1 MRLQGKIAVVTG
13 AGSRGLGRGISM
25 AFVREGAHVAIV
37 GRTLSKL
44 EDAYRELKEAGGEIE
59 ILQADVSRAEEATR
73 IVEQTV
79 NRWGRIDILVNNA
92 GIIVRKPF
100 LETTPEE
107 WDQIFA
113 VNARGYFLSAQ
124 AAARQMV
131 KQRKGKIIMISSDS
145 ALVGIPLFSAYA
157 SSKGAV
163 LSLTRT
169 MAVELASYQI
179 NVNAILPGAVE
190 TDLNRDKLADP
201 QWRAEVL
208 KRFPLGRL
216 GTLND
221 IASAALYLAS
231 DDSDW
236 MTGQYLVVDG
246 GHTAR

>member
-59 ILQADVSRAEEATR
+59 VLQADVSRAEEAAR

-131 KQRKGKIIMISSDS
+131 KQGKGKIIMISSDS